1 MKPHQFLSLL
11 ILLII
16 AIPSCKKEPTK
27 AEQPASTPG
36 KFNEIKTDPSFN
48 WSTEKEI
55 TASIKGLKTLS
66 KISGSLQL
74 TSTDNKSLFYIGNH
88 LMEEDLSLKIRIPV
102 NVNKIKLSF
111 GSVNK
116 TYTITGNKIE
126 MDYII
131 DVPVEG
137 E

>member
-1 MKPHQFLSLL
+1 MLAL
-11 ILLII
+11 
-16 AIPSCKKEPTK
+16 ASCKKEPTK
-27 AEQPASTPG
+27 LEQPANTPG

-48 WSTEKEI
+48 WSTVKEI
-55 TASIKGLKTLS
+55 TATIKGLKTMS
-66 KISGSLQL
+66 AIRASLQL
-74 TSTDNKSLFYIGNH
+74 TSTDNKSIFYIGNH

-102 NVNKIKLSF
+102 NVNEIKLSF

-116 TYTITGNKIE
+116 TYTIIGTKVE